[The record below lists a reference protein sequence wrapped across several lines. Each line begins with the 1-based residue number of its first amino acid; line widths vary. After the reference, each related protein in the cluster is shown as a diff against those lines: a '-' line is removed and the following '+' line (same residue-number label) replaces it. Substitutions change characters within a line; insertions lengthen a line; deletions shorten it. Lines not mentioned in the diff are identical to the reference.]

1 MVNGEWIIPG
11 SLQIREDSHATIED
25 GMITLE
31 AGISIL
37 NLDFSTEYEVQA
49 IKLIVYDTDA
59 GNKNVVLNEIIPSRP
74 DINNDQFL
82 KYSVSIVKTQDNETT
97 VYESTDVTSLYLVG
111 PLETA
116 TEYTASVQL
125 VTKDFGKSDYTNP
138 ITIKTLPSKLSGKNS
153 QNQYN

>member
-1 MVNGEWIIPG
+1 MYLADRIQVFLERHKKYGFIFY
-11 SLQIREDSHATIED
+11 LDL
-25 GMITLE
+25 TL
-31 AGISIL
+31 L
-37 NLDFSTEYEVQA
+37 
-49 IKLIVYDTDA
+49 
-59 GNKNVVLNEIIPSRP
+59 
-74 DINNDQFL
+74 
-82 KYSVSIVKTQDNETT
+82 SIVKTQDNETT